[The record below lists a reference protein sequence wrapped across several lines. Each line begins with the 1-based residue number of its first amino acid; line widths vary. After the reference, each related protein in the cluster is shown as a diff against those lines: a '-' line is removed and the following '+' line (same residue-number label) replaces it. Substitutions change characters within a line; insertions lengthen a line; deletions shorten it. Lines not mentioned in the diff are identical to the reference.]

1 MDHKQTYTNKIDIW
15 SVGVVLAEMFHGSC
29 FWNVVNGYWSFMQ
42 AKDNKC
48 LLDLILQQLGKPK
61 EEVRYMER
69 MIEEQD
75 LMFIEKKEVRAY
87 IEGISSPA
95 NPANPV
101 FRNQLSRSIP
111 DDGYDLLMQL
121 LQFNPMKRISAS
133 VGVGGKRDMKQE
145 ALHHVFFQGLH
156 QHIQPLLCPNQ
167 YELEWEEQ

>member
-1 MDHKQTYTNKIDIW
+1 MN
-15 SVGVVLAEMFHGSC
+15 
-29 FWNVVNGYWSFMQ
+29 
-42 AKDNKC
+42 
-48 LLDLILQQLGKPK
+48 
-61 EEVRYMER
+61 
-69 MIEEQD
+69 EEQD
-75 LMFIEKKEVRAY
+75 LLFIEKKEVRTY

-133 VGVGGKRDMKQE
+133 VGVGGKRDMEQE
-145 ALHHVFFQGLH
+145 ALHHVFFQGLN